1 MDVLSAV
8 VLPKLTLS
16 PDVVVRFVCVLVIL
30 PSDVAVSSGVHFI
43 DDPNGFL
50 VVVGFMLLV
59 SCIEVVAGVF
69 NGVSVSGKTDIV
81 SFDVVAVS
89 CLEVSNAVL
98 FEMVVFSI
106 AEVVECV
113 MVVCC
118 LELVVGKIV
127 VVRVVIV
134 AGTAEFSSSVVVS
147 DICLDVVFC
156 LLVCS

>member
-113 MVVCC
+113 MVV
-118 LELVVGKIV
+118 VVL
-127 VVRVVIV
+127 
-134 AGTAEFSSSVVVS
+134 SW
-147 DICLDVVFC
+147 
-156 LLVCS
+156 LLVRLLLSEW